1 MRIPSAPY
9 FSGVSLSIHAVFS
22 LALLFAVS
30 IPAAAE
36 EPKAPKFTYE
46 DFRYSVCVGSDLYS
60 EEMQEMILKYLTAEK
75 GGKAGKALHDDC
87 AQDTMFSAMVRRS
100 SSPDFLE
107 KLLALGADPDY
118 TGKTG
123 YSARMTA
130 VSLRRYQDVEPL
142 LRGNID
148 FGRRNPAGDT
158 LLMAAFANEDPET
171 ARNLLERNIPR
182 EVIDARGGDGNSIL
196 VKIAR
201 REIQFEANTVAR
213 LQELGA
219 DFNQL
224 SAAGLTVLQEAMTE
238 EGRLSFDREFIEAL
252 IKHGARVNAQN
263 ARKENALHF
272 MTRYRMDKTLF
283 DFLLEQSPD
292 AGVSQQDENGNTP
305 LLALFVN
312 MPETRDYDRRPYV
325 KKLLELNSDVN
336 AVNKEGLPVLAA
348 AIMAGAQVF
357 GSRGG
362 DFVADLMKAGASAD
376 MEALTGHSMLY
387 YAALGRFGS
396 DAVKAILETRPDL
409 NAIDRETGAPP
420 LVMAILAENEVLAS
434 RLIEGGADVNLA
446 DREGRTPLMALAF
459 HMPDLNLLRRLIRAG
474 ADIRA
479 KDRQGRIAADYL
491 EDSFYSIDPRYQDK
505 LEEMRRILTGEK
517 NI

>member
-1 MRIPSAPY
+1 MRIPSNLSL
-9 FSGVSLSIHAVFS
+9 SGVSLIIHAVFS
-22 LALLFAVS
+22 LALLFAVPV
-30 IPAAAE
+30 PAESE
-36 EPKAPKFTYE
+36 ETKFTYE
-46 DFRYSVCVGSDLYS
+46 DFKYSVCVGNGWYGKD
-60 EEMQEMILKYLTAEK
+60 MQEKILKYLTAEN
-75 GGKAGKALHDDC
+75 GGRAGKALHDDC
-87 AQDTMFSAMVRRS
+87 IQDTMFSAMVRRS

-123 YSARMTA
+123 FSARMAA
-130 VSLRRYQDVEPL
+130 VSVRRYQDVEPL
-142 LRGNID
+142 FRGNID
-148 FGRRNPAGDT
+148 LGRRNPQGDT
-158 LLMAAFANEDPET
+158 LLITAFSNKDPEM
-171 ARNLLERNIPR
+171 ARKLLEKNISK
-182 EVIDARGGDGNSIL
+182 EVFDARGGDGNSIL

-201 REIQFEANTVAR
+201 REIPFDANIVAR

-224 SAAGLTVLQEAMTE
+224 SSDGLTVLQEAMIKK
-238 EGRLSFDREFIEAL
+238 GRLSFDRKLTEAL

-272 MTRYRMDKTLF
+272 MTHYRMSCSLF

-292 AGVSQQDENGNTP
+292 AGVSQQDANGNTP

-312 MPETRDYDRRPYV
+312 MTETRDYDRRHYV

-336 AVNKEGLPVLAA
+336 AVNREGLPVLAA

-376 MEALTGHSMLY
+376 MESLTGHSMLY

-396 DAVKAILETRPDL
+396 DAVKAILETKPDL
-409 NAIDRETGAPP
+409 NAIDKETGAPP
-420 LVMAILAENEVLAS
+420 LIMAILSENEVLAS

-459 HMPDLNLLRRLIRAG
+459 HLPDTGLLRRLIRAG
-474 ADIRA
+474 ANIRA
-479 KDRQGRIAADYL
+479 KDRQGRMAVDYL
-491 EDSFYSIDPRYQDK
+491 EDSFYSIDPRYQDR
-505 LEEMRRILTGEK
+505 LEDMRRILTGEK
-517 NI
+517 NK

>member
-1 MRIPSAPY
+1 MI
-9 FSGVSLSIHAVFS
+9 SGVSLISHAVFS
-22 LALLFAVS
+22 LALLLAVS
-30 IPAAAE
+30 VPAAAE
-36 EPKAPKFTYE
+36 EPKAQKFTYE

-100 SSPDFLE
+100 SSPNFLE

-171 ARNLLERNIPR
+171 ARKLLERNIPR

-201 REIQFEANTVAR
+201 REIPFDANTVAR

-224 SAAGLTVLQEAMTE
+224 SSAGLTVLQEAMTE

-263 ARKENALHF
+263 VRKENALHF
-272 MTRYRMDKTLF
+272 MTRCRMDKSLF
-283 DFLLEQSPD
+283 DFLLEQTPD

-312 MPETRDYDRRPYV
+312 MPETRDWSRRHYV
-325 KKLLELNSDVN
+325 KKLLELNSDAN

-348 AIMAGAQVF
+348 AIMAGARVF
-357 GSRGG
+357 GTRGG

-396 DAVKAILETRPDL
+396 DAVKAILETKPDL

-479 KDRQGRIAADYL
+479 KDRQGRAAADYL
-491 EDSFYSIDPRYQDK
+491 ENSFYSIDPHYQDR

>member
-1 MRIPSAPY
+1 MRIPRDLS
-9 FSGVSLSIHAVFS
+9 FSGVSSIIPAVFS
-22 LALLFAVS
+22 LALLFGVTAA
-30 IPAAAE
+30 AAAE
-36 EPKAPKFTYE
+36 EPKFTYE
-46 DFRYSVCVGSDLYS
+46 DFKYSVCVGNGWYGRD
-60 EEMQEMILKYLTAEK
+60 MQEKILKYLTDEN

-87 AQDTMFSAMVRRS
+87 VQDTMFSAMVRRS
-100 SSPDFLE
+100 SSPEFFE

-130 VSLRRYQDVEPL
+130 VSARRYQEAEPL
-142 LRGNID
+142 FRGNID
-148 FGRRNPAGDT
+148 LGRRNPEGDT
-158 LLMAAFANEDPET
+158 LLIAAFLGKDPEIP
-171 ARNLLERNIPR
+171 RKLLERNISK

-201 REIQFEANTVAR
+201 KEIPFDASTVAR

-224 SAAGLTVLQEAMTE
+224 SAAGLTVLQEAMIKK
-238 EGRLSFDREFIEAL
+238 GRLSFDRKLTEAL
-252 IKHGARVNAQN
+252 IKSGARVNAQN
-263 ARKENALHF
+263 ARQENALHF
-272 MTRYRMDKTLF
+272 MTHYKMNSSLF

-292 AGVSQQDENGNTP
+292 AGISQQDENGNTP

-312 MPETRDYDRRPYV
+312 MTETRDYDRRHYV

-336 AVNKEGLPVLAA
+336 AANKEGIPVLAA

-362 DFVADLMKAGASAD
+362 DFAADLMKAGASAD

-387 YAALGRFGS
+387 YAALGRFGG
-396 DAVKAILETRPDL
+396 DTVKAILETKPDL

-420 LVMAILAENEVLAS
+420 LIMAILSENEALAS

-459 HMPDLNLLRRLIRAG
+459 HMPDTGLLRRLIRAG

-479 KDRQGRIAADYL
+479 KDRQGRTAADYL
-491 EDSFYSIDPRYQDK
+491 EDSFYSIDPRYQDR
-505 LEEMRRILTGEK
+505 LEDMRKILTGEK
-517 NI
+517 SK